1 MERYHLQIFY
11 YYKVVWQLIIRMS
24 KLPTNIFILVL
35 TITTFS
41 RLVTGEAQ
49 NGVAIKNKYTSLVL
63 SGKNDEVTTTFFDD
77 EDGTM
82 VWNITPMKNDS
93 DIYFIINEGSGVLE
107 ARTSTL
113 PVMANKSNNDDQ
125 KWKLDNKGKITSVA
139 YPDRFLTY
147 DENLNAILNNTLDTL
162 EADQWLFQKPQ
173 EGHLG
178 RHLW

>member
-1 MERYHLQIFY
+1 
-11 YYKVVWQLIIRMS
+11 MS
-24 KLPTNIFILVL
+24 RLPINVFILGL

-41 RLVTGEAQ
+41 RLVTCEAE

-63 SGKNDEVTTTFFDD
+63 SSQNDEVTTTFFDD

-82 VWNITPMKNDS
+82 VWNITPAKNDS
-93 DIYFIINEGSGVLE
+93 DIYFIVNEGNGKVLE
-107 ARTSTL
+107 ARTPTL
-113 PVMANKSNNDDQ
+113 PVMANKSNNDHQ

-147 DENLNAILNNTLDTL
+147 DENLNAVLNNTLDTL

-173 EGHLG
+173 EDPLG